1 MSNCYCNIINGIS
14 FSFIIEDKIFDKN
27 PLFFDYFFKK
37 WIKKDVT
44 EITNDMTIIGK
55 SKRRTTKE
63 NYIYTSTSNEKWM
76 FLLINDIE
84 KHIINRLECYVLH
97 GASLIYKNKVIC
109 LLGPR
114 KSGKTTIVY
123 NLTKND
129 DYVLIDD
136 DCVILDNN
144 NVIGLNFPIRLRN
157 KLNDA
162 FPVIDDDKKTRY
174 LYFTKNS
181 QKNCTYQKVFLFIQ
195 YNNNEN
201 ITRKMSNKDFFDN
214 LLINSRYSTNTIDKF
229 NKIINITKSQEAYQI
244 MFTSFDN
251 FLDFLK
257 KLNL

>member
-1 MSNCYCNIINGIS
+1 M
-14 FSFIIEDKIFDKN
+14 
-27 PLFFDYFFKK
+27 
-37 WIKKDVT
+37 
-44 EITNDMTIIGK
+44 
-55 SKRRTTKE
+55 
-63 NYIYTSTSNEKWM
+63 
-76 FLLINDIE
+76 
-84 KHIINRLECYVLH
+84 
-97 GASLIYKNKVIC
+97 
-109 LLGPR
+109 
-114 KSGKTTIVY
+114 
-123 NLTKND
+123 
-129 DYVLIDD
+129 
-136 DCVILDNN
+136 
-144 NVIGLNFPIRLRN
+144 
-157 KLNDA
+157 NDA

-201 ITRKMSNKDFFDN
+201 IIRKMSNKDFFDN